1 MSRHRPAGAHGVA
14 ALLAVLL
21 LVGLLVAPA
30 AGVAPAPALFPVP
43 ARAFAAEPAVPPRPT
58 GEGARPIVDQAGVL
72 TAEQA
77 ARLDATLGRL
87 YRTTGITAGVLTV
100 RSIAPEPI
108 EGYAQRAF
116 DAWRLGRA
124 GKDDGL
130 LLVVAVEDRRVRLEA
145 GYAIEPILP
154 DGRIGE
160 LLDRYAAPA
169 FRAGDYG
176 EGIVAVMGAAAEILV
191 REAPADAPRAPG
203 GRGSAGFNPAWLILL
218 FVLAIAL
225 SRLLGGG
232 GGPRGPRRGLY
243 HGGPRGRY
251 GGPVIIPG
259 GFGGFGGGAGGGGW
273 GGFGGRSGGGGAS
286 RGW

>member
-1 MSRHRPAGAHGVA
+1 MSRRGPAGAHGVA
-14 ALLAVLL
+14 ALLAALL
-21 LVGLLVAPA
+21 LVGLLVGPA
-30 AGVAPAPALFPVP
+30 VGVAPAPALFPVP

-72 TAEQA
+72 TPEQE

-100 RSIAPEPI
+100 RSIAPETI
-108 EGYAQRAF
+108 EGYTQRVF

-130 LLVVAVEDRRVRLEA
+130 LLVVAVEDRRVRLQP

-160 LLDRYAAPA
+160 LVDRYAVPA
-169 FRAGDYG
+169 FRAGHYG
-176 EGIVAVMGAAAEILV
+176 EGIAAVMEAAAAILAN
-191 REAPADAPRAPG
+191 EAPPEPPRAPG
-203 GRGSAGFNPAWLILL
+203 GSGSAGFNPAWLILL

-225 SRLLGGG
+225 SRLLGGR
-232 GGPRGPRRGLY
+232 GGPRGPRRGL
-243 HGGPRGRY
+243 HDGGPRGRY
-251 GGPVIIPG
+251 GGPIIIPG
-259 GFGGFGGGAGGGGW
+259 GFGGFGGGASGGGW
-273 GGFGGRSGGGGAS
+273 GGFGGGSGGGGAS